1 MTTIIKYLVVI
12 ILTFLLSSCQ
22 FSTNFSSGV
31 KGNGNVET
39 VERPINDFN
48 QIKVSR
54 GLDVYLTQADEIEL
68 RVQADENLHDIIM
81 TKVENNILHIYAD
94 ENIGTSSARKV
105 LVNFINVNKISS
117 TSGAE
122 IFSTN
127 TFKIEDIELKST
139 SGSQMEIDITANVI
153 ECNTTSGS
161 QIKLSGTANKLY
173 ADATSGSSIKAD
185 NLQALVSD
193 VKATSGASI
202 RVNASEELIAKA
214 TSGAGIK
221 YEGNPEKIT
230 KNSGVS
236 GSIKKQ

>member
-1 MTTIIKYLVVI
+1 MTTIIKFIVSL
-12 ILTFLLSSCQ
+12 ILMLLLASCQ
-22 FSTNFSSGV
+22 FNSTFSSGV

-39 VERPINDFN
+39 VERTVEDFN
-48 QIKVSR
+48 QVKVSR
-54 GLDVYLTQADEIEL
+54 GLDVYLTQADEIGL

-94 ENIGTSSARKV
+94 ENINSSSARKV
-105 LVNFINVNKISS
+105 LVDFKNVNKITA
-117 TSGAE
+117 TSGSE
-122 IFSTN
+122 VFSTN
-127 TFKIEDIELKST
+127 LISLEDLEINGT
-139 SGSQMEIDITANVI
+139 SGSQIELDLNANVI
-153 ECNTTSGS
+153 DCNATSGS
-161 QIKLSGTANKLY
+161 QIKLFGKANKFY
-173 ADATSGSSIKAD
+173 AKATSGSSIKAKEF
-185 NLQALVSD
+185 QVLVSD

-221 YEGNPEKIT
+221 YSGNPEKIT